1 MRSCFGEF
9 VKKGAKKSEYKKKV
23 NDLLKDSELQAIF
36 VYGEWIDSEL
46 YYNFR
51 RLCEERQIFVSN
63 IYFNDESGCVVA
75 VNDYNAFA
83 EEQLKGEDSNFEAS
97 NQRSVNLFGKL
108 HKNTFKKWTR
118 DILKPKKGKIEEQE
132 HIVLNA
138 AKNLYI
144 GHSEKSEGLLLK
156 HPLYPTIF
164 NKFFL
169 AEDQKKYTK
178 YYFKSK

>member
-1 MRSCFGEF
+1 M
-9 VKKGAKKSEYKKKV
+9 
-23 NDLLKDSELQAIF
+23 
-36 VYGEWIDSEL
+36 YGEWIDSEL
-46 YYNFR
+46 YDKFR
-51 RLCEERQIFVSN
+51 LMCQERQIFVSN

-75 VNDYNAFA
+75 VNDYNSFA
-83 EEQLKGEDSNFEAS
+83 EEQLKSEDSDFVAS
-97 NQRSVNLFGKL
+97 NPRNVNLFGKL
-108 HKNTFKKWTR
+108 YKNTFKNWKTGM
-118 DILKPKKGKIEEQE
+118 LKPKQDKLEEND

-169 AEDQKKYTK
+169 PEDQKKYTK